1 MPLPSK
7 GKKKGERGSC
17 VGGGTSSSSLFLGG
31 AGREEE
37 GVSWSVYGTCTLCT
51 AKAQL
56 SVDK

>member
-1 MPLPSK
+1 M
-7 GKKKGERGSC
+7 C
-17 VGGGTSSSSLFLGG
+17 VGGKPVVQVCSWGG